1 MNSAERIKSLVK
13 KILFRKKRDVFKQ
26 AFREFS
32 KSLML
37 IVDLNQLKE
46 NVIAK
51 IKEIVNVDTIL
62 IYLFIPDLNIFKL
75 SEARGFDLKSSS
87 HLYFIPDE
95 PLIRWFTI
103 NQAHLIISKSPQIF
117 LHFNERERKII
128 NETEIEFIFPLIVMN
143 RINGLICLGKKTT
156 GERINDED
164 VELLTTLL
172 SQSALAFENAYLY
185 QQQKNRLKR
194 MYRADKLA
202 TLGQLSAGA
211 AHEIRNPLTSIRSTI
226 QYLKKSLEDE
236 SNKELVEELL
246 EEVDRI
252 NDIIEGLLSFSK
264 PSKPLKERTD
274 LHQLMLQSLHL
285 VETTAKKRQTNIE
298 YNFNSEEKF
307 LKADPSQLKQ
317 VFLNIIMN
325 SIQAI
330 EESGEIIISVD
341 LQKKIEPYSEKP
353 HDYFILTFRDNGI
366 GIPQRNLEHIF
377 DPFFTTK
384 KDGTGLGLSISYGIV
399 QQHAGEIEIE
409 SSTKEEDPEN
419 FGTKVSITLPI

>member
-1 MNSAERIKSLVK
+1 MRSSEKIKNLVK

-37 IVDLNQLKE
+37 IVDLDQLKE

-51 IKEIVNVDTIL
+51 IKEIVNIDKIL

-87 HLYFIPDE
+87 HLYFMPDE
-95 PLIRWFTI
+95 PLIKWFTI
-103 NQAHLIISKSPQIF
+103 NQTYLIISKSPQIF
-117 LHFNERERKII
+117 FHFNKRERKII
-128 NETEIEFIFPLIVMN
+128 NDTEIEFIFPLIVMN
-143 RINGLICLGKKTT
+143 RINGLICLGGKTT
-156 GERINDED
+156 GERINDQD

-236 SNKELVEELL
+236 SNKRLVEELL

-264 PSKPLKERTD
+264 PGKVLKEKTD
-274 LHQLMLQSLHL
+274 LNQLMLQTLHL
-285 VETTAKKRQTNIE
+285 IETTAKKRNIE
-298 YNFNSEEKF
+298 IEYEFNSAENF
-307 LKADPSQLKQ
+307 LRADPSQLKQ

-325 SIQAI
+325 SIHAI
-330 EESGEIIISVD
+330 DEGGKIGISVT
-341 LQKKIEPYSEKP
+341 LQKKTEPYSEKP
-353 HDYFILTFRDNGI
+353 QDYFYIIFHDNGT
-366 GIPQRNLEHIF
+366 GIPQKNLEHIF

-384 KDGTGLGLSISYGIV
+384 KDGTGLGLSISYGVV
-399 QQHAGEIEIE
+399 QQHGGEIEIE
-409 SSTKEEDPEN
+409 SVSNEENPEN
-419 FGTKVSITLPI
+419 PGTKVSITLPV